1 MDVEHFD
8 EIVSGVREMK
18 RYLTEKPAPSRNMEP
33 GAKSGLPDPSVAC
46 GAGDR
51 RVESEVGNRG
61 LS

>member
-1 MDVEHFD
+1 MDDVHSD
-8 EIVSGVREMK
+8 EIASGVREMK
-18 RYLTEKPAPSRNMEP
+18 RYVNATAAPARHVES
-33 GAKSGLPDPSVAC
+33 GTKSGLPDPSVAC